1 MFSPLNQIAATASL
15 LLAWTNGLIEWIL
28 WSISIADFFL
38 FCALGILR
46 RGFGAD
52 AFTVPRLL
60 RRIVTVVLCARRS
73 PILVVHYVATRRC
86 LRMFVGLK
94 PPCRARF
101 LPEPLDLPPRDFGRE
116 IKDKKKQRDKRLPL

>member
-1 MFSPLNQIAATASL
+1 MFSPVNQIAATASL
-15 LLAWTNGLIEWIL
+15 LLAWTNGLTEWIL

-73 PILVVHYVATRRC
+73 PILVVHYVANSALFENVRRPETAMSSEV
-86 LRMFVGLK
+86 LA
-94 PPCRARF
+94 RAS
-101 LPEPLDLPPRDFGRE
+101 
-116 IKDKKKQRDKRLPL
+116 RLTPA